1 MQEMQRPDGS
11 MFQELFTELQVRSG
25 AADRRRKLLEKQG
38 MQFKRLV
45 MVDTSKYQPHQSSR
59 EIERRVRQ
67 ALRQAAKQ
75 AEVKET
81 A

>member
-1 MQEMQRPDGS
+1 

-25 AADRRRKLLEKQG
+25 SAARRQKLLEKQG

-45 MVDTSKYQPHQSSR
+45 MVDTSKYQPHQGSG

-75 AEVKET
+75 AATNE
-81 A
+81 AG